1 MMATLVRLHGRKK
14 SGQGGKERRKM
25 EEGKRETGNF
35 VYLVMEEDP
44 PEAASPE
51 VASFTDADADI
62 GVLF

>member
-1 MMATLVRLHGRKK
+1 
-14 SGQGGKERRKM
+14 M

-35 VYLVMEEDP
+35 FYLVIEEDP